1 MSHGKQFTLYAHK
14 LAPNPWSVFLCCFGE
29 YALTMIYYRKVV
41 CVLLELGL
49 TYESIYL
56 EFENNGTKIPEHIK
70 YNPNGRV
77 PTLIDHHAGD
87 FVVW

>member
-1 MSHGKQFTLYAHK
+1 MPTSLLRIHGQNFYVVWRVCTQ
-14 LAPNPWSVFLCCFGE
+14 NGVS
-29 YALTMIYYRKVV
+29 RKVV

-49 TYESIYL
+49 TYESVYL